1 MNNDYIIIFG
11 VSILILF
18 IIWMLSPVSQ
28 PIPTPVQITDT
39 TTVQS
44 PPTQNDYNKYVTM
57 VKSSS
62 QYKSVLDFLKGYVNF

>member
-28 PIPTPVQITDT
+28 PIPITDT
-39 TTVQS
+39 TVQS
-44 PPTQNDYNKYVTM
+44 STTQNDYNKYVTI
-57 VKSSS
+57 VQSSS
-62 QYKSVLDFLKGYVNF
+62 QYKSVIDFLKKYVNF